1 MKKPQGSFLTPGRSL
16 AVILILAA
24 VVRIVYLIAY
34 QNIPIWDQLTVDNY
48 YHNHW
53 AQSIASGNLFGDTT
67 YFRAP
72 FYVFTLGA
80 LYALVGASLWAARL
94 LGLVVGLVSIGL
106 TWALGRKVF
115 NNRVA
120 STAALVQ
127 ALFPVIIYFESELL
141 LDSLFTMLLQA
152 TVYFLLCWQQT
163 NRHHHAIAAGLF
175 MGLAVITRPT
185 ALVLLPVILVYQL
198 VVSDEFRFR
207 LRTLGTVWLLMP
219 LVILVG
225 TVFIRNI
232 AVASDPVLISS
243 QGGINFYIGNNEEA
257 DGVTARLPEPLG
269 NNWRIAEISYLAEL
283 ESGRKLR
290 PGEIS
295 SFWTSKAI
303 GWISSHP
310 LGFASLY
317 IKKCFY
323 AFTDRLLSNNR
334 NLERFFADIWLL
346 HYNPLSFGWLLAF
359 TVFGLVAGL
368 AGNPRARFFLL
379 LIAMYVALISLFF
392 FNTRF
397 RLPLLPYFILLAG
410 YGLFAIK
417 PMLVS
422 RTKRLLPAVVAALA
436 VGVLS
441 FFPVVSPAEVDSPM
455 DETSTGLY
463 HFANGNT
470 DEALRYFRQARTV
483 DSTYPEVNLNLGV
496 AFLRSGKG
504 DSSEYYLKQ
513 EMQFNPE
520 RPKSYVNLASLYL
533 TDSLIDEAMVM
544 AEKAVSLRPYDIVSN
559 MLLFRAAARSRQIAN
574 DSLLRMYR
582 SAAETTGDDIYVLFE
597 AGRSFHVREVL
608 VRAEMIYRQAIAAQ
622 PPPIETDDEA
632 FERNFRNSPAAWNH
646 KRSEAWLQIA
656 YCHFR
661 LGNFRESIAPLHKT
675 IDLDPDCFNAYL
687 NLVRTYAWQG
697 DSVQADSVYQAFRE
711 QFPDSQQILQMKP

>member
-24 VVRIVYLIAY
+24 IVRIVYLIAY
-34 QNIPIWDQLTVDNY
+34 HNLPIWDQLTVDNY
-48 YHNHW
+48 YHHHW

-72 FYVFTLGA
+72 FYAFALGA
-80 LYALVGASLWAARL
+80 VYAVVGASLWAARL
-94 LGLVVGLVSIGL
+94 MGLVAGLVSISL

-115 NNRVA
+115 SNRAA

-141 LDSLFTMLLQA
+141 LDSVFTMLLQA

-185 ALVLLPVILVYQL
+185 ALALLPAILVYQL
-198 VVSDEFRFR
+198 VADREFRFR
-207 LRTLGTVWLLMP
+207 LRTLGTVWLLVP

-225 TVFIRNI
+225 AVFIRNI
-232 AVASDPVLISS
+232 AVASDPVMISS

-290 PGEIS
+290 PGETS
-295 SFWTSKAI
+295 AYWTSKAI
-303 GWISSHP
+303 DWIGSHP
-310 LGFASLY
+310 LRFASLY
-317 IKKCFY
+317 LKKCYY

-346 HYNPLSFGWLLAF
+346 HYNPLSFGWLLTF
-359 TVFGLVAGL
+359 TVFGLAAGL
-368 AGNPRARFFLL
+368 SGSPRARFFLL

-397 RLPLLPYFILLAG
+397 RLPLLPYFILLAVD
-410 YGLFAIK
+410 GLFAIK
-417 PMLVS
+417 TVLVS
-422 RTKRLLPAVVAALA
+422 RTKRLLPAVVAASA
-436 VGVLS
+436 AGVLS
-441 FFPVVSPAEVDSPM
+441 FFPVVSPAEATSPM
-455 DETSTGLY
+455 DETATGLY

-470 DEALRYFRQARTV
+470 SEALRYFRQARAV
-483 DSTYPEVNLNLGV
+483 DSTSPEVNLNLGV
-496 AFLRSGKG
+496 AFLRSGEA
-504 DSSEYYLKQ
+504 DSAQYYLTQ

-520 RPKSYVNLASLYL
+520 RSKTYVNLASLYL
-533 TDSLIDEAMVM
+533 TDSLISEATVM
-544 AEKAVSLRPYDIVSN
+544 AEKAISLRPYDVVAN
-559 MLLFRAAARSRQIAN
+559 MVLQRAAARSGDVSN
-574 DSLLRMYR
+574 DSLLQICEA
-582 SAAETTGDDIYVLFE
+582 AAERTGSDIYLLVD
-597 AGRSFHVREVL
+597 AGDGFTARSDVVH
-608 VRAEMIYRQAIAAQ
+608 AETIYRMALSAQ

-632 FERNFRNSPAAWNH
+632 FERNFRNSPAAWDL
-646 KRSEAWLQIA
+646 KRAEAWSRLAYSYALRGAFSNVIDALHRAIA
-656 YCHFR
+656 
-661 LGNFRESIAPLHKT
+661 LN
-675 IDLDPDCFNAYL
+675 PDFSDAYV
-687 NLVRTYAWQG
+687 NLITAYANEG
-697 DSVQADSVYQAFRE
+697 DMARADSVYRVAIAK
-711 QFPDSQQILQMKP
+711 FPENQHLRLMPL

>member
-34 QNIPIWDQLTVDNY
+34 QNLPIWDQLTVDNY
-48 YHNHW
+48 YHHHW

-269 NNWRIAEISYLAEL
+269 NN
-283 ESGRKLR
+283 
-290 PGEIS
+290 
-295 SFWTSKAI
+295 
-303 GWISSHP
+303 
-310 LGFASLY
+310 SLY
-317 IKKCFY
+317 IKKCYY

-359 TVFGLVAGL
+359 TVIGLVAGL